1 MNQKTEDIAADG
13 AASIALAR
21 ADFNFFSGLVDPVA
35 FRFMFPAFYLTL
47 FGMLTAFAESIER
60 FAIGIPRG
68 FAKTTFVKLLC
79 VWYILFSEKQFILI
93 VGASEKLAM
102 NTLADI
108 CDMMGSSN
116 IVKLF
121 GSWDARLEE
130 DTKEQKVFFF
140 RGRSVILKAIG
151 AGSSVRGVNR
161 KNRRPDVILMD
172 DVQKKE
178 DAKNEQL
185 ADELLDWILSTLA
198 MTRSNDGCT
207 YIFIGNMYPKNAIL
221 DKLRKNSEW
230 TSFVVGGLLADLTS
244 LWEELKP
251 AEMLLSEYESLRQ
264 LNKQHIFNSEILNL
278 TDESPLSGLDINNIP
293 VIPDYLLETEPE
305 GSFILIDPSSG
316 KKTGDDCTIG
326 HHNVIDGIPIYD
338 EVEAGTFTPLQVIE
352 KAIAMGLRNNTRL
365 ICVEDVAY
373 QGTLLFWFEHYCKT
387 HGISGFNFYPVSPK
401 NQAKNNRIK
410 KGILK
415 FIEGEAYLGPK
426 VRSIYLSQALDWNPL
441 KIDNVDDIIDPPGY
455 YEEVLRKYPEFVVKN
470 IFDSDDYSGTA
481 AHEADLNLP
490 F

>member
-1 MNQKTEDIAADG
+1 MSQKTEDIAVDG
-13 AASIALAR
+13 ASSIALAR

-35 FRFMFPAFYLTL
+35 FRFMFPSFYITL
-47 FGMLTAFAESIER
+47 FSMLTAFKEPIEQ

-79 VWYILFSEKQFILI
+79 AWYILFSDKQFILI

-108 CDMMGSSN
+108 CDMLGSSN
-116 IVKLF
+116 LRKLF

-130 DTKEQKVFFF
+130 DTKEQKVFYF
-140 RGRSVILKAIG
+140 RGRHIILKAIG

-161 KNRRPDVILMD
+161 KNARPDVILMD

-178 DAKNEQL
+178 DAPNETL

-198 MTRSNDGCT
+198 MTRSNEGCT
-207 YIFIGNMYPKNAIL
+207 YIFIGNMYPKNSIL

-251 AEMLLSEYESLRQ
+251 AEQLIKQYSSLKQ
-264 LNKQHIFNSEILNL
+264 LGKERIFNSEILNL
-278 TDESPLSGLDINNIP
+278 TDDDPVSGLDINNIP
-293 VIPDYLLETEPE
+293 HIPDYLLTTEPE

-316 KKTGDDCTIG
+316 KKTGDDCTIE
-326 HHNVIDGIPIYD
+326 HNSVIDGTPIFD
-338 EVEAGTFTPLQVIE
+338 ELKSGTFTPLQVIE
-352 KAIAMGLRNNTRL
+352 QAIEMGMRRNTRL

-373 QGTLLFWFEHYCKT
+373 QGTLLFWFGHICRSR
-387 HGISGFNFYPVSPK
+387 GISGFHFYPVSPK
-401 NQAKNNRIK
+401 TKPRTTESKKASSSSSKVKRISIQTFAVFISAKH
-410 KGILK
+410 LT
-415 FIEGEAYLGPK
+415 
-426 VRSIYLSQALDWNPL
+426 
-441 KIDNVDDIIDPPGY
+441 
-455 YEEVLRKYPEFVVKN
+455 
-470 IFDSDDYSGTA
+470 GT
-481 AHEADLNLP
+481 H
-490 F
+490 